1 MALQPGKGKIEGK
14 HYLPSTPE
22 TISWGELPTAR
33 TRPVLT
39 VETGAT
45 VTVDTVSQEGI
56 LEDQG
61 RDPDA
66 FFGRHGVTSA
76 EVLED
81 ARAIAAS
88 GIPHRFGVDGPHVVT
103 GPICVRDAE
112 PGDVLRVE
120 VLSLLPRARYG
131 VISNRHGQGLLSGEF
146 PEGPPP
152 DDDADSRH
160 WHGFRTVSSFCAVER
175 RRGKL
180 FGALDAS
187 TVGGSRVRF
196 PLAPFMGI
204 MAVAVDTGG
213 EPDGDGGAVTVPS
226 ASVGLH
232 GGALDCRELG
242 AGARLYLPVQVPGAL
257 FAVGD
262 PHYAAGD
269 GKIGLT
275 ALEGP
280 LRATFRLTT
289 MREPA
294 ARAALGALREP
305 FVETETCWLSL
316 GLDVDVAEAARR
328 AARSAVL
335 FLSSRLGLERAAALA
350 YLSAAADFGIS
361 QIVNGVHTVYCRIR
375 RIDFS
380 ETPPR
385 PRLPRAA
392 LGRLVGNGDEDA
404 DGLDLDLPAEN
415 ELQDSGARDTIN
427 RHGGGRGRP
436 STGAAGTRA
445 PTAAADS
452 AEESADDDPPVI
464 DDLAAGKPVAGRP
477 VAGRPVAGRPV
488 AGRPVN
494 GKPVNG
500 KQSAG
505 MRSPGKQDA
514 GLPGGR
520 ETAGSKQRVDG
531 LAAGSQNL
539 DDHDVGGSGVGA
551 PGDGGLDAAVADVK
565 ALGDADV
572 KALGGTGEAPDAV
585 REQEADGD
593 AQASAGRDAAAAP
606 RPPKPRPAPRG
617 VAKAPGRPAPE
628 SPSTAGR

>member
-1 MALQPGKGKIEGK
+1 MALQPGKGKVEGK

-22 TISWGELPTAR
+22 TVRWGELPTAR

-39 VETGAT
+39 VDTGAT

-66 FFGRHGVTSA
+66 FFGRHGVTTA

-88 GIPHRFGVDGPHVVT
+88 GMPHRFGVDGPHIVT
-103 GPICVRDAE
+103 GPVYVRGAE
-112 PGDVLRVE
+112 PGDVLRIE
-120 VLSLLPRARYG
+120 VVSLLPRARYG
-131 VISNRHGQGLLSGEF
+131 LISNRHGQGLLAGEF

-187 TVGGSRVRF
+187 TAGGARVRF
-196 PLAPFMGI
+196 PLMPFMGI
-204 MAVAVDTGG
+204 MAVAVETGAESG
-213 EPDGDGGAVTVPS
+213 TDGDGGAVAMPS
-226 ASVGLH
+226 TSVGLH

-242 AGARLYLPVQVPGAL
+242 VGARLYLPVQVPGAL

-262 PHYAAGD
+262 PHYSAGD

-280 LRATFRLTT
+280 LRATFRLTAL
-289 MREPA
+289 REPA
-294 ARAALGALREP
+294 ARSALGTLREP
-305 FVETETCWLSL
+305 FVETEACWLTL
-316 GLDVDVAEAARR
+316 GLDVDVTEAVRR

-350 YLSAAADFGIS
+350 YLTAAADFGIS
-361 QIVNGVHTVYCRIR
+361 QVVNGVHTAYCRLR
-375 RIDFS
+375 RADFS

-392 LGRLVGNGDEDA
+392 LGRLVGPEDD
-404 DGLDLDLPAEN
+404 DGLDRDAAI
-415 ELQDSGARDTIN
+415 DSEISDNGSRDTIG

-436 STGAAGTRA
+436 SAGAGTAR
-445 PTAAADS
+445 P
-452 AEESADDDPPVI
+452 
-464 DDLAAGKPVAGRP
+464 LAAGA
-477 VAGRPVAGRPV
+477 
-488 AGRPVN
+488 
-494 GKPVNG
+494 
-500 KQSAG
+500 S
-505 MRSPGKQDA
+505 
-514 GLPGGR
+514 
-520 ETAGSKQRVDG
+520 
-531 LAAGSQNL
+531 LA
-539 DDHDVGGSGVGA
+539 D
-551 PGDGGLDAAVADVK
+551 
-565 ALGDADV
+565 
-572 KALGGTGEAPDAV
+572 
-585 REQEADGD
+585 ADGD
-593 AQASAGRDAAAAP
+593 GQESSAVDGQPVDGHTVDGSAGDGHAVDGQPVDGHGARTPGGDGPGSDPADVSPNDQAEDEDTDGDTPAVPVGQEATAAS
-606 RPPKPRPAPRG
+606 RPPPPPGQRSHDHDEARAAGGQTAGVIGQRSRDHGEARAAGARQPGRDPAPRG
-617 VAKAPGRPAPE
+617 AGKATGRPAPD
-628 SPSTAGR
+628 SPSAAGR